1 MIRRRQF
8 LQLPLVASASAAAGC
23 VGRSVNHA
31 PLMASDDH
39 GSFVQSA
46 VRSAR
51 TPRMVKAGVDRDEAP
66 IQSVEATFH
75 VKVSGKD
82 TEGRCVVFDTL
93 RPNKVG
99 PRLHLHIDCDEWFF
113 VREGEF
119 KFQVGTDILRLTSG
133 DSLLVPRNMQHA
145 FVKTSEG
152 VARLIVMHQPAGT
165 MEEFFRSA
173 PGRKDMTPEA
183 RTAVAEKHG
192 MRFTGPALTPD

>member
-8 LQLPLVASASAAAGC
+8 LQLPLIASAAA
-23 VGRSVNHA
+23 SVTS
-31 PLMASDDH
+31 PLVASDDH
-39 GSFVQSA
+39 GSFVQS
-46 VRSAR
+46 
-51 TPRMVKAGVDRDEAP
+51 PRKATLVKAGLDRDEAP
-66 IQSVEATFH
+66 IKAVEAIFQ

-93 RPNKVG
+93 RPEKVG

-113 VREGEF
+113 VRDGDF
-119 KFQVGTDILRLTSG
+119 KFQVGTDIMRLKSG
-133 DSLLVPRNMQHA
+133 DSLLVPRNMPHA

-173 PGRKDMTPEA
+173 PGRADLTPEA

-192 MRFTGPALTPD
+192 MRFVGPALTPD

>member
-1 MIRRRQF
+1 MIRRRRF
-8 LQLPLVASASAAAGC
+8 IQLPLVASAAA
-23 VGRSVNHA
+23 SIMP
-31 PLMASDDH
+31 PLVASDDH

-46 VRSAR
+46 R
-51 TPRMVKAGVDRDEAP
+51 TPTMVKAGVDRDEAP
-66 IQSVEATFH
+66 IKAVEATFH

-82 TEGRCVVFDTL
+82 TEGRCVIFDTL
-93 RPNKVG
+93 RPEKVG

-113 VREGEF
+113 VRDGDF

-133 DSLLVPRNMQHA
+133 DSLLVPRNIPHA

-173 PGRKDMTPEA
+173 PGRAGLTPEA

-192 MRFTGPALTPD
+192 MRFVGPALTPD